1 MPTRVTGRSQFVLD
15 IEVHDLFTAHRA
27 LSPGR
32 GFYGWVGRSGG
43 LLALGLSY
51 GGLVGNGTAQ
61 LLEVRYELVPTL
73 IIGQGS
79 VSQEVITEIRIVP
92 VDPRRLHKLVYAFP
106 SSRRVNLLGGLLRR
120 RTEPFLSQLLNL
132 LQERTDESLIVL
144 I

>member
-15 IEVHDLFTAHRA
+15 VEVHDLFTAHRA

-73 IIGQGS
+73 I
-79 VSQEVITEIRIVP
+79 VW
-92 VDPRRLHKLVYAFP
+92 
-106 SSRRVNLLGGLLRR
+106 
-120 RTEPFLSQLLNL
+120 
-132 LQERTDESLIVL
+132 
-144 I
+144 